1 MGCVRKVDRWAGKSS
16 RMVNRVGGEIF
27 AKTAK
32 TPPLQSALRGGHC
45 DPHRNPNAAHCRLHT
60 HIMPPRLPPIE
71 TYVFYN
77 DAARRV
83 ATIFEKWN
91 FLIETY
97 LRARRENLPRK
108 IAPYGSFAAV
118 SLLECGG
125 LKPILPFLGGRSGAP
140 RRYLAF
146 MPFPL
151 MPMWAQMMV
160 GGIPRIALP
169 AMPTVGAGSS
179 QREDSPA
186 HRPLYV
192 YAQTTR
198 GDARFLSQCGVL
210 GARRGVRNAARHV
223 ATKTTCAPNRSHPR
237 RGI

>member
-1 MGCVRKVDRWAGKSS
+1 MGCARKVDRWAGKSS
-16 RMVNRVGGEIF
+16 RKPRRPRPYSRHCGEAI
-27 AKTAK
+27 ATRIAIQM
-32 TPPLQSALRGGHC
+32 PPIVASIRISC
-45 DPHRNPNAAHCRLHT
+45 
-60 HIMPPRLPPIE
+60 PPRLPPIE

-223 ATKTTCAPNRSHPR
+223 ATKTTCAPNRSHPH